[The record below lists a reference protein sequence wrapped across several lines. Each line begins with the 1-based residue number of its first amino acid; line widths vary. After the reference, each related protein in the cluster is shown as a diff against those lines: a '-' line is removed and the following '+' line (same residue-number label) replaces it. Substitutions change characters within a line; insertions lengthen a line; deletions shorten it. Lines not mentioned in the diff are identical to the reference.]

1 MFTFKFPSDQYFPA
15 CSYAKKKLLFTPLL
29 VLYLCSLNHMSFIFI
44 RKYKITVAMDTY
56 SVVKSFMYS
65 NTCIR
70 LIIIVDFE
78 AVQPFPFW

>member
-1 MFTFKFPSDQYFPA
+1 MFCPDFD
-15 CSYAKKKLLFTPLL
+15 
-29 VLYLCSLNHMSFIFI
+29 VSLWI
-44 RKYKITVAMDTY
+44 RKYKITVAIDTY

-78 AVQPFPFW
+78 TVQPFPFWQCAPQATAG